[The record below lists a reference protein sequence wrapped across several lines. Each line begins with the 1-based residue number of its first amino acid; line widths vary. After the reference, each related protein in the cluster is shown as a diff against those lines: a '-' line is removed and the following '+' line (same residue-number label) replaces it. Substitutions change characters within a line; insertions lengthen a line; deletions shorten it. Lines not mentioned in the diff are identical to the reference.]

1 MHTVGLR
8 KVLLPKES
16 PRSSL
21 LWFLS
26 PIKKN
31 MPPSEWATF
40 QYCTQTLWHRASSF
54 VPPFLHSFMPQT
66 FNERPICTG
75 ASLVVQTVKNP
86 PTTQETQVRSLS
98 QEHPLEKGIAPHSS
112 FLAWKIPW
120 TEESGGLR
128 FMRLQRV
135 DTTEQPSLSLSNM
148 CQGLWSILEVI

>member
-66 FNERPICTG
+66 FNESPICTG
-75 ASLVVQTVKNP
+75 ASVVVQTVKNP
-86 PTTQETQVRSLS
+86 PTMQETQVRSLS
-98 QEHPLEKGIAPHSS
+98 QEHPLEKGVAPTPV
-112 FLAWKIPW
+112 FLPGKFHGQKSPAGYGSCGCKEW
-120 TEESGGLR
+120 T
-128 FMRLQRV
+128 Q
-135 DTTEQPSLSLSNM
+135 LSNHHFHFQT
-148 CQGLWSILEVI
+148 CAKDSGVFWK